1 MKAEAI
7 LTYEKQQI
15 IVEGHYFGSDKNT
28 NTPASL
34 DISSIEYKGVN
45 IQPLLLALAHG
56 YDVINEI
63 EEDAILQIQM
73 EGQHGR

>member
-1 MKAEAI
+1 MKTEVTLA
-7 LTYEKQQI
+7 YKKQYI
-15 IVEGHYFGSDKNT
+15 IVEGYYFGSDKNT

-63 EEDAILQIQM
+63 EEDAVLQIQM